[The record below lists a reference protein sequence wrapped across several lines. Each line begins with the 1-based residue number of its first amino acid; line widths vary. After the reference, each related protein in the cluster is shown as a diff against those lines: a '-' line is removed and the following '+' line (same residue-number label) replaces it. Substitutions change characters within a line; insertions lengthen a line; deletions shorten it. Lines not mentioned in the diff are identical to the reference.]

1 MMEKRNIEVLGISE
15 TRDKIT
21 ARRVLHNNYVYFKS
35 SEVNGKHRVSVIV
48 SENIGQY
55 VSSFE
60 CVNKRLVKISV
71 RTQRQKL
78 AILQIYAPQHGR
90 PKAEEDFF
98 NILQQVINTCNPDK
112 ETIVMGDFN
121 GHVGQDRHFSIGNRN
136 EQGKQSWIFV
146 PETT

>member
-1 MMEKRNIEVLGISE
+1 MERKNGLGIGIINTGTFLQKEEEVVEMMEKRDIKVLGISE

-35 SEVNGKHRVSVIV
+35 SEVNGKHGVSVIV

-60 CVNKRLVKISV
+60 CVNKRLMKINV

-78 AILQIYAPQHGR
+78 AILQIYVPQQGR
-90 PKAEEDFF
+90 RKAEEDFF
-98 NILQQVINTCNPDK
+98 
-112 ETIVMGDFN
+112 
-121 GHVGQDRHFSIGNRN
+121 
-136 EQGKQSWIFV
+136 
-146 PETT
+146 